1 MRKNYFSKTIYPI
14 YHGVVVITTAK
25 LHSTKSKLRFC
36 AGSNPGHG
44 MSEICNGKNI
54 WQLPWLDIRLN
65 AFPAK
70 TITSSSSAIYRIE
83 CFHNKKAKLQIF
95 VFKKTL
101 LKRFWTNTVTLNLR
115 SFYPMIISILT
126 LLMIPFWI
134 FHWKSQHIFS
144 SVFFKFFSVY
154 LNLEHLFL
162 NN

>member
-54 WQLPWLDIRLN
+54 WQLPWLDIRSN

-115 SFYPMIISILT
+115 SFYSMIISILT
-126 LLMIPFWI
+126 LLNDSLLDIPLKITAYI
-134 FHWKSQHIFS
+134 FFR
-144 SVFFKFFSVY
+144 FFLIFFSISKFGTPFF
-154 LNLEHLFL
+154 E
-162 NN
+162 